1 MLNAFLYAAVFVAL
15 LSSAG
20 AAGQNSS
27 PYDFVS
33 TYIRAL
39 DENERIRAQAA
50 SELGGSPL
58 DVMSTCIAS
67 SRKYDL
73 EISSE
78 ISRFRSFDLPGQF
91 KEMPG
96 LFAGLFDNK
105 RITQVAMGEV
115 CERALAGATAGSEKQ
130 VSATVGQI
138 AKLRGELEFI
148 DKAIFE
154 GSPMAFLS
162 LLDPQPDAQNRMS
175 RLSITKSQVD
185 ALVKQIDRAFGAGLD
200 DPKAN
205 YTVSAAKLLRDALTK
220 KGYTPK
226 P

>member
-1 MLNAFLYAAVFVAL
+1 MFKRWLSAVAL
-15 LSSAG
+15 LALLSPASAAGKNSSAFE
-20 AAGQNSS
+20 
-27 PYDFVS
+27 FVS
-33 TYIRAL
+33 TYVRAL
-39 DENERIRAQAA
+39 GEHESIRSQAE
-50 SELGGSPL
+50 SEIGGSPL
-58 DVMSTCIAS
+58 DVMSSCIAS

-78 ISRFRSFDLPGQF
+78 ISRFGSFDLPGQF

-105 RITQVAMGEV
+105 RLTHVAMGEV
-115 CERALAGATAGSEKQ
+115 CAKALAGATAGSEKQ
-130 VSATVGQI
+130 VSATVGQM

-162 LLDPQPDAQNRMS
+162 LIDPQPDARNQMS
-175 RLSITKSQVD
+175 NLSITKAQVD
-185 ALVKQIDRAFGAGLD
+185 ALVKQIDRAFGAKLD
-200 DPKAN
+200 NPKAN
-205 YTVSAAKLLRDALTK
+205 YIVSAAELLKEGLTK